1 MKRILLIIVFL
12 GTGLTFGYDPNYYSD
27 INRGLFSLPKSTDV
41 AGSDFVFSRDGTPQV
56 NPANLAFDSLSEISC
71 AYAGFYQDI
80 FSTSV
85 LSYAARLGKNSG
97 IGFSLSYLYNPDI
110 PYNNDFVTVNRGG
123 ADIPLYD
130 SSRITYHSESQI
142 FFHLG
147 YGQRYPVISGVEVA
161 AGIGVNAQRYNLP
174 PFRGY
179 GIGCDAGASLDFV
192 KQGVRLAL
200 ECENI
205 TTNYLRWTPG
215 YSEEAYPH
223 AYFGVGWRK
232 EIPYLYGRVQI
243 QFKSLDMLGN
253 EGVNSSIDSSADTAT
268 FSLPS
273 KKHFTKDPLYFLL
286 NGAYGLEYTVM
297 NVLALRVG
305 IPVGDSYGTD
315 WSRIAFG
322 CGVNLMKRK
331 LSLDFAYVTHELA
344 GSYQVGL
351 TYYWQNDIISR

>member
-1 MKRILLIIVFL
+1 MKRISLIIALLF
-12 GTGLTFGYDPNYYSD
+12 TGLTFGYDANYYSD
-27 INRGLFSLPKSTDV
+27 IDRGLFSLPKSTDV

-71 AYAGFYQDI
+71 AYAGFYQNI

-85 LSYAARLGKNSG
+85 LSYATRITRNSG
-97 IGFSLSYLYNPDI
+97 LGFSLSYLYNPDI
-110 PYNNDFVTVNRGG
+110 PYNNGFNTENING
-123 ADIPLYD
+123 ADIPIYD
-130 SSRITYHSESQI
+130 SSRITYHSESQV
-142 FFHLG
+142 FFHVA
-147 YGQRYPVISGVEVA
+147 YGQKYPVISGIEVA
-161 AGIGVNAQRYNLP
+161 AGIGMNAQRYNLSP
-174 PFRGY
+174 YRGY

-192 KQGVRLAL
+192 RQGLRMAL
-200 ECENI
+200 GCENI

-215 YSEEAYPH
+215 YSEEALPH
-223 AYFGVGWRK
+223 AFFGVGWRK

-243 QFKSLDMLGN
+243 QFKSLDLLANQGI
-253 EGVNSSIDSSADTAT
+253 NSSVDSTVDTT
-268 FSLPS
+268 TYSRPSL
-273 KKHFTKDPLYFLL
+273 KHFTKDPLYFLL
-286 NGAYGLEYTVM
+286 NGTYGLEYTIM

-351 TYYWQNDIISR
+351 TYYWQNDILGR

>member
-85 LSYAARLGKNSG
+85 LSYATRLTKNSG
-97 IGFSLSYLYNPDI
+97 LGFSLSYLYNPDI
-110 PYNNDFVTVNRGG
+110 PYTNGFLTENIGG
-123 ADIPLYD
+123 ADIPVYD
-130 SSRITYHSESQI
+130 SSRIAYHSESQI

-147 YGQRYPVISGVEVA
+147 YGQKYSLFSGVEVA
-161 AGIGVNAQRYNLP
+161 AGLGMNAQRYNLP
-174 PFRGY
+174 PYRGY

-192 KQGVRLAL
+192 KQGVRMAV

-297 NVLALRVG
+297 NVLALRIG